1 VNRADLLDFDFVVVG
16 WRALNAVL
24 GGYGP
29 TIARPVLAPVG
40 ILCGGYPFAF
50 FFGLYDSGQGRSRVT
65 RWATLAALGFVV
77 KCYPAF
83 GAAKALRL
91 PTVSRPRFKWFAA
104 LIA

>member
-1 VNRADLLDFDFVVVG
+1 MNGADLLDFDFVVIG

-65 RWATLAALGFVV
+65 RWATLATLGLSME
-77 KCYPAF
+77 CSTAF
-83 GAAKALRL
+83 GAAEALWLAARL
-91 PTVSRPRFKWFAA
+91 RPRLKWFAA